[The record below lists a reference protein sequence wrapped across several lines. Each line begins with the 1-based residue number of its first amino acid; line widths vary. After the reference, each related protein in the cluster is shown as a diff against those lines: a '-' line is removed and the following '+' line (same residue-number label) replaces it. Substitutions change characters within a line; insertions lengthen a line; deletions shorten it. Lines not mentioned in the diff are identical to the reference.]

1 MAAPSLIE
9 RCHLTLNSLALA
21 SSLKS
26 KNVKAAAAFT
36 NRPHHVHTLSKKV
49 IKRYKV
55 LSKKCST
62 KSTFQ
67 LKNESARFCI
77 KDAHSSVESR
87 LLEDDGQMV
96 EDHKVILAGSG
107 H

>member
-1 MAAPSLIE
+1 MFSMCFE
-9 RCHLTLNSLALA
+9 LTPRARILDTRIPQLMQPWAWVAWS
-21 SSLKS
+21 
-26 KNVKAAAAFT
+26 
-36 NRPHHVHTLSKKV
+36 TLSKKV

-55 LSKKCST
+55 LSKKCTT
-62 KSTFQ
+62 KSIFH

-77 KDAHSSVESR
+77 KDAHSSVQSR
-87 LLEDDGQMV
+87 LLDDDGQMV

>member
-1 MAAPSLIE
+1 MN
-9 RCHLTLNSLALA
+9 LNDPQFGLARIVRISKLLA
-21 SSLKS
+21 SYSS
-26 KNVKAAAAFT
+26 YI
-36 NRPHHVHTLSKKV
+36 TLSKKV

-55 LSKKCST
+55 LSKKCTT
-62 KSTFQ
+62 KSIFH

-77 KDAHSSVESR
+77 KDAHSSVQSR
-87 LLEDDGQMV
+87 LLDDDGQMV